1 MWADPR
7 AQARSEIA
15 PVPSLLR
22 ELSHKAM
29 LPAIVF
35 IFSRAGCDAA
45 AEQAAALRTPLVGGD
60 EVGRIESIVADFKRA
75 NGALL
80 ASLDALTASDSLR
93 CLHG

>member
-1 MWADPR
+1 
-7 AQARSEIA
+7 
-15 PVPSLLR
+15 
-22 ELSHKAM
+22 M

-45 AEQAAALRTPLVGGD
+45 AEQGAALRTPLVGGD